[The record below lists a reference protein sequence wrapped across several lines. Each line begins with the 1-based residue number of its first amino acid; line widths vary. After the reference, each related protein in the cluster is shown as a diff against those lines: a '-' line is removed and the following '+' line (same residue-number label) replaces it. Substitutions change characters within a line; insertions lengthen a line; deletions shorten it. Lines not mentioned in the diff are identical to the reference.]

1 MVKKR
6 HKGAQKQ
13 LAFCVEYIPAPNG
26 NDRLSR
32 AINILLN
39 SVPRNTPQTKQISS
53 SLEEKPPRSTISE
66 GAEGHNTNGSY
77 DHEG

>member
-6 HKGAQKQ
+6 HKEAQKQ
-13 LAFCVEYIPAPNG
+13 WAFCVEYIPAPNA

-39 SVPRNTPQTKQISS
+39 STPRNVPQTKQISS
-53 SLEEKPPRSTISE
+53 KLEEKPPRSAISE
-66 GAEGHNTNGSY
+66 GAEGHNTNRSH
-77 DHEG
+77 DRER

>member
-13 LAFCVEYIPAPNG
+13 LAFCVEYIPAPNA

-39 SVPRNTPQTKQISS
+39 LVPRNTPQTRQISS
-53 SLEEKPPRSTISE
+53 NLEEKPPRSTISE
-66 GAEGHNTNGSY
+66 GAEGHDTNGSY

>member
-6 HKGAQKQ
+6 HKEAHKQ
-13 LAFCVEYIPAPNG
+13 LAFCVEYIPAPSA

-39 SVPRNTPQTKQISS
+39 SVPRNAPQTKEISS
-53 SLEEKPPRSTISE
+53 NLEEKPPRSTISE
-66 GAEGHNTNGSY
+66 GAEGHNTNRSY

>member
-13 LAFCVEYIPAPNG
+13 LAFCVEYIPAPNA

-39 SVPRNTPQTKQISS
+39 LVPRNTPQTRQISS
-53 SLEEKPPRSTISE
+53 NLEEKPQGSAISE
-66 GAEGHNTNGSY
+66 GAEGHNTNRSY
-77 DHEG
+77 DHEA

>member
-6 HKGAQKQ
+6 HKEAQKR
-13 LAFCVEYIPAPNG
+13 LAFCVEYIPVPNA

-39 SVPRNTPQTKQISS
+39 SMPRNASQTKQISS
-53 SLEEKPPRSTISE
+53 NLEEKPPRSTISE
-66 GAEGHNTNGSY
+66 GAEGHNTNRSY